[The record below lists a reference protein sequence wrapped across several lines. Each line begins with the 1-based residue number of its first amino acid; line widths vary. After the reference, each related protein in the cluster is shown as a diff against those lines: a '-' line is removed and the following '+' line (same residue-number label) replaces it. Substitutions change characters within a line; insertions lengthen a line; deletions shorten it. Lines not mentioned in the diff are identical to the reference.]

1 MRSLQQ
7 EVAPR
12 LSLLVHDP
20 APPDEMVPLT
30 QRYDAGLSCEEP
42 AVLNHRLCLG
52 NKIFTYLAAGVPVIL
67 SRTPA
72 QTALAED
79 LGSAAFTY
87 ETGEVD
93 GLAAVLSRLST
104 SEPLRRQAAAAAR
117 SAAARRWHWE
127 HPSDRGALIDRVRAS
142 LS

>member
-30 QRYDAGLSCEEP
+30 QRYHAGLSCEEP
-42 AVLNHRLCLG
+42 TVLNHRLCLG

-72 QTALAED
+72 QAALAED
-79 LGSAAFTY
+79 LGAGAFTY
-87 ETGEVD
+87 ECGDVD
-93 GLAAVLSRLST
+93 GLASVLCRLAA
-104 SEPLRRQAAAAAR
+104 SEALRREAA
-117 SAAARRWHWE
+117 
-127 HPSDRGALIDRVRAS
+127 GA
-142 LS
+142 